1 VRRLLIGLAVVVVA
15 AAGCFALISVLASKD
30 SGEVGGA
37 PGPGTFEATSNA
49 SPPSSGGHTPS
60 PVGRDRAE
68 LTDDQLLSALQLG
81 NVVLVYPD
89 AKPPAELVAI
99 QNDVSGPFDP
109 ALEQAGQAV
118 ILMRRP
124 DAKLQAL
131 AWKRRLVASAP
142 SDPALRDFADAWLG
156 QGAG

>member
-1 VRRLLIGLAVVVVA
+1 VRKLLIGLAVVVVA

-30 SGEVGGA
+30 SGQVGA
-37 PGPGTFEATSNA
+37 TSGPGTFEAASTA

-60 PVGRDRAE
+60 PVGRDQAE
-68 LTDDQLLSALQLG
+68 LTDDQLLSALELG
-81 NVVLVYPD
+81 NVVLVYPG
-89 AKPPAELVAI
+89 AKPPAELAAI

-142 SDPALRDFADAWLG
+142 SDPALREFAEAWLG